1 MSDDSKIG
9 ISTLSYFFLQ
19 LYLELVI
26 LVSVFPDTV
35 RFKNLFIT
43 EANVK
48 KTLKC
53 PPSKGVY
60 IMHHSCQGHI

>member
-26 LVSVFPDTV
+26 FVFV
-35 RFKNLFIT
+35 FHN
-43 EANVK
+43 
-48 KTLKC
+48 
-53 PPSKGVY
+53 G
-60 IMHHSCQGHI
+60 